1 LRSSRPR
8 VAVVVGASSGLGRAV
23 ALEFASRGT
32 TLVLAAK
39 DDDDLDSVG
48 DECRGRGAQVIV
60 VAVDVSDYRGVE
72 HVASEAVATF
82 GRIDVWVHLAAIAA
96 FVPFH
101 EVQLHDFRRVID
113 VNVMGYVH
121 GARAAL
127 TVFRRQGR
135 GVLVN
140 VASIVSE
147 VPAPSLT
154 SYVTSK
160 FAVLGFSKALRADL
174 RGQRRIRV
182 CTVLPGAMDTPMWRG
197 TANGGQGAK
206 PPAPL
211 YSLER
216 VARAV
221 VRCAEHPRA
230 EIAVGAAVKTLRV
243 THRVFPRAT
252 EWLLV
257 RHLARVMF
265 DRRG

>member
-1 LRSSRPR
+1 
-8 VAVVVGASSGLGRAV
+8 
-23 ALEFASRGT
+23 
-32 TLVLAAK
+32 VLAAK

-48 DECRGRGAQVIV
+48 DECRGRGAQVV
-60 VAVDVSDYRGVE
+60 VVPVDVSDARGVE

-82 GRIDVWVHLAAIAA
+82 GHVDVWVHLAAIAA
-96 FVPFH
+96 FAPFH
-101 EVQLHDFRRVID
+101 DVQLHDFRRVVD

-127 TVFRRQGR
+127 NVFCSQGH

-140 VASIVSE
+140 VASIVAE
-147 VPAPSLT
+147 VPAPNLT

-160 FAVLGFSKALRADL
+160 FAVLGFGKALRADL
-174 RGQRRIRV
+174 RGQRRVHV

-197 TANGGQGAK
+197 TAATGPGAK
-206 PPAPL
+206 PPSPL
-211 YSLER
+211 YSVER

-230 EIAVGAAVKTLRV
+230 EVAVGAAIKTLRV
-243 THRVFPRAT
+243 VHRLFPRAS

-265 DRRG
+265 DGRG